1 MEAVIDIGPN
11 NDKLSMVT
19 LSLQQAD
26 VIRVLQGRNS
36 RRVIWLLNA
45 LLVIWI
51 ASQVATL
58 TWDLLAP
65 SEPPAPAAVVA
76 ESVPVQSSP
85 DRQLINQL
93 PGWHLMGVTAE
104 GSAPVKTNAPVDA
117 PETKLKLVL
126 RGVFSSDDQGNARAI
141 IADPRGKEEQYSIGD
156 TLPGN
161 AALSEVHADKVI
173 LQRNGRY
180 ETLRL
185 PKDSMPGNTT
195 SSSNTASR
203 RSTPARS
210 SSSPEQRL
218 RTVRQNLKKRPR
230 DLYNLVRATPKKDEE
245 GNTIGFELG
254 PGRDP
259 ALFEQ
264 VGLQKG
270 DVAIQINDI
279 KLDNPANSARA
290 LKSVQS
296 GDTVS
301 VTVLR
306 DGQEQVL
313 SLSVPE

>member
-1 MEAVIDIGPN
+1 MQ
-11 NDKLSMVT
+11 T

-26 VIRVLQGRNS
+26 VIRILQSRNT
-36 RRVIWLLNA
+36 RRLVWVFNI

-51 ASQVATL
+51 ASLVATL

-65 SEPPAPAAVVA
+65 SEPQEPEAVVTA
-76 ESVPVQSSP
+76 PVPVPANP
-85 DRQLINQL
+85 DRQLISQL
-93 PGWHLMGVTAE
+93 PGWHLMGVVAK
-104 GSAPVKTNAPVDA
+104 GSAPVKTSAPVDA

-126 RGVFSSDDQGNARAI
+126 RGVYSSDDQVKGHAI

-156 TLPGN
+156 MLPGN
-161 AALSEVHADKVI
+161 AELSEVHADKVI
-173 LQRNGRY
+173 LKRGGRY

-185 PKDSMPGNTT
+185 PTDNKPGKTA
-195 SSSNTASR
+195 SRGNTASR
-203 RSTPARS
+203 QRTTARS
-210 SSSPEQRL
+210 ASSPEQRL
-218 RTVRQNLKKRPR
+218 RTVRENLRKRPR
-230 DLYNLVRATPKKDEE
+230 DLYNLVRATPKKDGE
-245 GNTIGFELG
+245 GKTLGYELG

-259 ALFEQ
+259 ELFKQ

-290 LKSVQS
+290 LKSAQS
-296 GDTVS
+296 GETVS

-306 DGQEQVL
+306 NGQEEVL